1 MKKIVLLLA
10 GSLVIGFSSCKQKT
24 YSCEC
29 TKSNGEVETE
39 GVYDEKHS
47 DDDAEKNCASKSDEN
62 RTCKA
67 VIAG

>member
-10 GSLVIGFSSCKQKT
+10 GSLVIAFSSCKQKT

-47 DDDAEKNCASKSDEN
+47 DDAEKNCASKSDEN

-67 VIAG
+67 VFTG